1 MDDLLRITTLGGL
14 SVQCG
19 GQPVRGFV
27 SRKVEALLVYLAAN
41 PREHPREILGE
52 LLWDDLPQN
61 RTMSYLRTALSS
73 LQQQLSPYLIVS
85 RQSLAINPESNFW
98 LDTQELETVLDESET
113 EWEQRDGF
121 SRLTASKLESA
132 LDLYQG
138 HFLEGFHIR
147 DASGFE
153 GWMVL
158 EQERIRNRVLDALHR
173 LGGHYLR
180 RGQYSSGIAHIT
192 RALQLDPLSEHAH
205 RLMMNLLAHS
215 GQRSA
220 AIAQFEQCR
229 QILEDELGV
238 EPEEET
244 LELHEK
250 ILAGEVSAET
260 QTAVPHNLP
269 TPTTPFVDR
278 PGELGQIIEQL
289 DRPECRLLTLV
300 GPGGIGKTRLALEA
314 ASQLLP
320 EYNQGVYFVPFAPVT
335 DPFFIARTIAN
346 ILNITFKGDAPLEDE
361 LTRYLRNQEMLLVL
375 DNFDHLVTGA
385 DVLSHILAGAP
396 SVKMMV
402 TSRERLNLQ
411 EEWLYHV
418 EALEVPDNASDPN
431 SLKFPSIQLFMQAV
445 HRVQP
450 DFSIQGNL
458 DAVVRICQL
467 VEGMPLGIELASS
480 WVRMMTTSLIIQ
492 EIESSLDFLTTSLRN
507 IPERH
512 RSLRAVFD
520 SSWNMLDEE
529 EQRVLRQLS
538 VFRGGFQPDA
548 ARTVSN
554 ASLLT
559 LSALVDKSLLSQ
571 EQGRYQIHELL
582 RQYALGKLQASDD
595 ELAAT
600 QTRHSKHYAA
610 FLESR
615 ESRLTNNRT
624 DSTYGE
630 VLLEVDNVA
639 SGWQFALESGD
650 RETMGRFLRPLYR
663 LLDIQS
669 RYIDGEQLFR
679 SASAALGASLAGE
692 NDVVQARALLLRAA
706 CLQSMA
712 QYDEAEPIVRAVL
725 PVFRKEGA
733 LWESRIALACM
744 GGIVYA
750 RGDYRAAQE
759 MFEEVYELVFQ
770 TGGDPVI
777 ILLRLSDIAT
787 VLGEYTKAR
796 RIMEEALSFLE
807 DSGGQ
812 QSRMRFL
819 LTLGDINCKLG
830 LFDEARANFQEAL
843 EISEVLKATNS
854 GGVARVSLARVAY
867 GVGSHAE
874 AREYCRQSI
883 RMFESIRNQWGKA
896 FALIHLGKTAHALEH
911 YAEARHHYR
920 TGLQLADQVGSPWLT
935 TALLRQLSRATI
947 QLGDSQEAQHHAI
960 TALKTAIEIYALPL
974 TMDALVGIA
983 ELQAAGGDAQI
994 AAELAAF
1001 VLGQPYTEYETLNDA
1016 RKILAQLEPLL
1027 TADRLEE
1034 TKQTAIAWQLEDVA
1048 GRIFRTLQE

>member
-14 SVQCG
+14 SVQCN

-41 PREHPREILGE
+41 PREHPREVLGE

-73 LQQQLSPYLIVS
+73 LQQQLAPYLTVS
-85 RQSLAINPESNFW
+85 RQTLSINLESSYW
-98 LDTQELETVLDESET
+98 LDIHELERVLDEAET
-113 EWEQRDGF
+113 EWEQREGF
-121 SRLTASKLESA
+121 SRLTASKLEGA
-132 LDLYQG
+132 LELYQG

-173 LGGHYLR
+173 LGSHYLR
-180 RGQYSSGIAHIT
+180 RGQYSSGIAHVT
-192 RALQLDPLSEHAH
+192 RALQLDPLSEHAY

-220 AIAQFEQCR
+220 AITQYEQCR
-229 QILEDELGV
+229 QILDEELGV

-244 LELHEK
+244 IELYEQ
-250 ILAGEVSAET
+250 ILAGEISAET
-260 QTAVPHNLP
+260 QMAVPHNLP
-269 TPTTPFVDR
+269 TPATPFVDR
-278 PGELGQIIEQL
+278 PNDLRHIIEQL

-300 GPGGIGKTRLALEA
+300 GAGGIGKTRLALEA

-320 EYNQGVYFVPFAPVT
+320 EYNQGIYFVAFAPVT

-346 ILNITFKGDAPLEDE
+346 TLNITFKGDAPLEDE
-361 LTRYLRNQEMLLVL
+361 LIKHLRNQEMLLIL
-375 DNFDHLVTGA
+375 DNFDHLVAGA
-385 DVLSHILAGAP
+385 DVLSRILSGAP
-396 SVKMMV
+396 AVKLLV

-411 EEWLYHV
+411 EEWLFSV
-418 EALEVPDNASDPN
+418 EALKVPASAEVPNCLDYPA
-431 SLKFPSIQLFMQAV
+431 IQLFVQAV
-445 HRVQP
+445 QRVQP
-450 DFSIQGNL
+450 DFSVNNDLASI
-458 DAVVRICQL
+458 VRICQL
-467 VEGMPLGIELASS
+467 VEGMPLGIELAAS
-480 WVRMMTTSLIIQ
+480 WVRMMTTAQIIE
-492 EIESSLDFLTTSLRN
+492 EIKHSLDFLTTTLRN

-512 RSLRAVFD
+512 RSIRAVFD
-520 SSWNMLDEE
+520 SSWNMLDDE

-548 ARTVSN
+548 ARSITG

-571 EQGRYQIHELL
+571 DMGRYQIHELL
-582 RQYALGKLQASDD
+582 RQYAMNKLDSTAD
-595 ELAAT
+595 EPVRVRAE
-600 QTRHSKHYAA
+600 HSKYFAT
-610 FLESR
+610 FLADR
-615 ESRLTNNRT
+615 ESRLTNNRS
-624 DSTYGE
+624 DSAYGE
-630 VLLEVDNVA
+630 VLQEIDNVA

-679 SASAALGASLAGE
+679 LAAEKLGGSLTGE

-712 QYDEAEPIVRAVL
+712 QYDEAEPIVTAVL
-725 PVFRKEGA
+725 PVFRREDA

-744 GGIVYA
+744 GGIAYA
-750 RGDYRAAQE
+750 RGEYRKSQE
-759 MFEEVYELVFQ
+759 MFEEVYDLVFQ

-787 VLGEYTKAR
+787 VLGEYEKAR
-796 RIMEEALSFLE
+796 RIMEDALSFLE
-807 DSGGQ
+807 DGGGQ

-830 LFDEARANFQEAL
+830 HFDEAQANFQEAFT
-843 EISEVLKATNS
+843 ISETLKAHNS
-854 GGVARVSLARVAY
+854 GAVARVSLARVAL
-867 GVGSHAE
+867 GMGSFAE

-883 RMFESIRNQWGKA
+883 AMFESIRNQWGKA
-896 FALIHLGKTAHALEH
+896 FALIHLGKTACALEN
-911 YAEARHHYR
+911 YAEAKHHYR
-920 TGLQLADQVGSPWLT
+920 IGLQLADQVGSPWLT

-947 QLGDSQEAQHHAI
+947 YMGNLTEAKQHALN
-960 TALKTAIEIYALPL
+960 ALKNAVEIYALPL
-974 TMDALVGIA
+974 VMDALVGIA
-983 ELQAAGGDAQI
+983 ELNAHQQNLVD

-1001 VLGQPYTEYETLNDA
+1001 VRHQPYSEYETLRD
-1016 RKILAQLEPLL
+1016 
-1027 TADRLEE
+1027 
-1034 TKQTAIAWQLEDVA
+1034 A
-1048 GRIFRTLQE
+1048 GRIDEQARAMLSAQHLEAAEQRAQNLTLEQITARLLKSD